1 MYRDHLLTFQDIMS
15 ECVTEDFDIREENKP
30 LIFKLH
36 YFYRII
42 CKTCMMLTE
51 WQILKFYIFEKSISS
66 LRYMDFSTTIFILFR
81 KSLKHSTVK

>member
-15 ECVTEDFDIREENKP
+15 ECVTEDFDIIEENKP

-42 CKTCMMLTE
+42 
-51 WQILKFYIFEKSISS
+51 
-66 LRYMDFSTTIFILFR
+66 
-81 KSLKHSTVK
+81 